1 VGLGGENRRALVVGA
16 NGQIGSRISAVLDSS
31 EYSVIRVS
39 GHEFGQRYKSILN
52 QSEGKLSLILNSA
65 GPNSKSTEEASSEA
79 LAWSSDHAAR
89 LNELA
94 SHNPNSTCISLSTYH
109 VYGDS
114 LEGEITETS
123 PLQETSAYSKLHINL
138 ENELHLGT
146 SDWSVLRL
154 TNVFGSPGR
163 GGKFNTDTLTHE
175 AVYKFAR
182 GIHFKLKSSPFMR
195 RDFIPV
201 SLVTQAVCW
210 LSDNSKSGTF
220 NLSSMRTR
228 LIGEW
233 ISLIAKK
240 MRTEKSFS
248 SNFSLARDSDKSPNY
263 LISSAKLRALG
274 FKGDAETDAELSN
287 LIQFCAE
294 PR

>member
-1 VGLGGENRRALVVGA
+1 MGLGAEKRRALVVGA

-39 GHEFGQRYKSILN
+39 GHEFGQKYKSILN
-52 QSEGKLSLILNSA
+52 QNDGKLALILNSA

-94 SHNPNSTCISLSTYH
+94 SQNPNSTCISMSTYH

-114 LEGEITETS
+114 LEGEIDETS

-138 ENELHLGT
+138 ENKLHSGN
-146 SDWSVLRL
+146 SDWSVIRL

-163 GGKFNTDTLTHE
+163 GGKFKTDTLTHE
-175 AVYKFAR
+175 AVYEFAR
-182 GIHFKLKSSPFMR
+182 GNHFKLKSSPFVK
-195 RDFIPV
+195 RDFIPI

-210 LSDNSKSGTF
+210 LSENSKSGTF

-233 ISLIAKK
+233 ISLVAEK
-240 MRTEKSFS
+240 MRTETSFS
-248 SNFSLARDSDKSPNY
+248 CDYSLARDSGDSPNY

-287 LIQFCAE
+287 LIQFCAK